1 MALQTRSG
9 ASTSAPR
16 RSGVRAI
23 RVVAHHPWLVT
34 AAVCLVLLLLPAT
47 GGDLAAQE
55 FYAWLFRAHPTAVW
69 NDYWYGGHLLGG
81 YSLLYPPLAGLV
93 GARVIGAVGA
103 VAAAAAANT
112 LFTEAAKDH
121 IRQARRAR
129 RAAQLASA
137 WFAVGVL
144 QPFVVG
150 QMPFIVG
157 MAFGLAALVAAHRD
171 RPVWAAVAAL
181 AASLSSP
188 LVGAFLLMV
197 ALAWTVD
204 AGLRRTAPL
213 TAALAG
219 LVMAA
224 GFGGGG
230 WFPFPRSSLVSV
242 LIFCVLGLAIVRR
255 GYRSFRLALLL
266 YGGAALVICTF
277 HNPVGGNVAR
287 LGALVGGPVAAAV
300 LGARGQW
307 RTLAVLAVPLAA
319 WQLWPLGTAVD
330 RSIGDPSS
338 RASYYSGLTGYLRT
352 QDPGAGR
359 VEVPTMRQHWEA
371 YYVPKVFPLARGWE
385 RQLDLRDNEVL
396 YRPDLTPEALHDW
409 LVNNGVGLVALPDA
423 PLDYWARQEGR
434 LLAAGQ
440 PWLTPVWSDAH
451 WRVWRVADSTGLA
464 DNGARLTRLDVD
476 SFAVSVDR
484 LGASVV
490 RIHWNPFWRV
500 SSGDACLRRSPD
512 DWTTVVA
519 TGPGIVDV
527 RAEWTLPAAVRQPD
541 RIGCD

>member
-1 MALQTRSG
+1 
-9 ASTSAPR
+9 
-16 RSGVRAI
+16 
-23 RVVAHHPWLVT
+23 LVT
-34 AAVCLVLLLLPAT
+34 AVACAVLLALPVT

-81 YSLLYPPLAGLV
+81 YSLLYPPLAGLL
-93 GARVIGAVGA
+93 GARVVGALAA

-112 LFTEAAKDH
+112 LFTEAATGLGT
-121 IRQARRAR
+121 RAR

-157 MAFGLAALVAAHRD
+157 LAFGLAALVAVHR
-171 RPVWAAVAAL
+171 RSPWWAAAAAL

-197 ALAWTVD
+197 ALAWTID

-213 TAALAG
+213 AAAVVGLA
-219 LVMAA
+219 MAA

-230 WFPFPRSSLVSV
+230 WVPFPRSSLLSV
-242 LIFCVLGLAIVRR
+242 LLFCFLGLALVRR
-255 GYRSFRLALLL
+255 GYRSFRLALVL
-266 YGGAALVICTF
+266 YAGAALVICTF

-300 LGARGQW
+300 LGARNQW
-307 RTLAVLAVPLAA
+307 RALAVLAVPLAA

-338 RASYYSGLTGYLRT
+338 RPAYYAGLADFLRT

-359 VEVPTMRQHWEA
+359 VEVPSLRQHWEA
-371 YYVPKVFPLARGWE
+371 YYVPRVFPIARGWE

-409 LVNNGVGLVALPDA
+409 LVATGVGLVALPDA
-423 PLDYWARQEGR
+423 PLDYWSRREGE
-434 LLAAGQ
+434 LIGAGQ

-476 SFAVSVDR
+476 SFAVSVDQ

-490 RIHWNPFWRV
+490 RIHWNPFWEV
-500 SSGDACLRRSPD
+500 SAGLACLRRSPD
-512 DWTTVVA
+512 GWTTVVA
-519 TGPGIVDV
+519 AGPGSIEV
-527 RAEWTLPAAVRQPD
+527 RAEWTLAAAVSQPD
-541 RIGCD
+541 RVGCD

>member
-1 MALQTRSG
+1 MAVDTRSE
-9 ASTSAPR
+9 ATTSGPR
-16 RSGVRAI
+16 RSRLRALRLLVR
-23 RVVAHHPWLVT
+23 HPWLLT
-34 AAVCLVLLLLPAT
+34 AAASAVLLALPPT

-81 YSLLYPPLAGLV
+81 YSLLYPPLAGLLGARLV
-93 GARVIGAVGA
+93 GALAA
-103 VAAAAAANT
+103 VAAATAANT
-112 LFTEAAKDH
+112 LFTEAAAGLGKGP
-121 IRQARRAR
+121 R

-150 QMPFIVG
+150 QMPFIAG
-157 MAFGLAALVAAHRD
+157 LAFGLGALVAARRE
-171 RPVWAAVAAL
+171 RPWWAAVAAL

-213 TAALAG
+213 TAAVVG

-230 WFPFPRSSLVSV
+230 WFPFPRSSLLSV
-242 LIFCVLGLAIVRR
+242 LIFCVLGLALVRR
-255 GYRSFRLALLL
+255 GFRSFRLALVL

-300 LGARGQW
+300 LGARNQW
-307 RTLAVLAVPLAA
+307 RALAVLAVPLAA

-338 RASYYSGLTGYLRT
+338 RPAYYAGLAGFLRT

-359 VEVPTMRQHWEA
+359 VEVPSLRQHWEA
-371 YYVPKVFPLARGWE
+371 YYIPRVFPIARGWE

-409 LVNNGVGLVALPDA
+409 LVANGVGLVALPDA
-423 PLDYWARQEGR
+423 PLDYWSRREGQ
-434 LLAAGQ
+434 LVAAGQ

-464 DNGARLTRLDVD
+464 GNGARLTRLDVD
-476 SFAVSVDR
+476 SFAVSVDQ

-490 RIHWNPFWRV
+490 RIHWNPFWEV
-500 SSGDACLRRSPD
+500 SAGLACLRKSPD
-512 DWTTVVA
+512 GWTTVVA
-519 TGPGIVDV
+519 AGPGSIEV
-527 RAEWTLPAAVRQPD
+527 RAEWTISAAVRQPD
-541 RIGCD
+541 RVGCD

>member
-1 MALQTRSG
+1 MAVDTRSE
-9 ASTSAPR
+9 ATTSGPR
-16 RSGVRAI
+16 RSRLRALRPLVR
-23 RVVAHHPWLVT
+23 HPWLVT
-34 AAVCLVLLLLPAT
+34 AAACAVLLALPVT

-81 YSLLYPPLAGLV
+81 YSLLYPPLAGLL
-93 GARVIGAVGA
+93 GARVVGALAA

-112 LFTEAAKDH
+112 LFTEAATGLGT
-121 IRQARRAR
+121 RTR

-137 WFAVGVL
+137 WFAIGIL

-157 MAFGLAALVAAHRD
+157 LAFGLAALVAVHRR
-171 RPVWAAVAAL
+171 RPWWAVAAAL

-213 TAALAG
+213 AAAVVG

-230 WFPFPRSSLVSV
+230 WFPFPRSSLLSV
-242 LIFCVLGLAIVRR
+242 LLFCFLGLALVRR
-255 GYRSFRLALLL
+255 GYRSFRLALVL
-266 YGGAALVICTF
+266 YAGAALVICMF

-300 LGARGQW
+300 LGARNQW
-307 RTLAVLAVPLAA
+307 RALAVLAVPLAA

-338 RASYYSGLTGYLRT
+338 RPAYYAGLADFLRT

-359 VEVPTMRQHWEA
+359 VEVPSLRQHWEA
-371 YYVPKVFPLARGWE
+371 YYVPRVFPIARGWE

-409 LVNNGVGLVALPDA
+409 LVANGVGLVALPDA
-423 PLDYWARQEGR
+423 PLDYWSRREGELIR
-434 LLAAGQ
+434 AGQ

-451 WRVWRVADSTGLA
+451 WHVWRVADSTGLA

-476 SFAVSVDR
+476 SFAVSVDQ

-490 RIHWNPFWRV
+490 RIHWNPFWEV
-500 SSGDACLRRSPD
+500 SSGLACLRRSPD
-512 DWTTVVA
+512 GWTTVVA
-519 TGPGIVDV
+519 AGPGSIEV
-527 RAEWTLPAAVRQPD
+527 RAEWTLAAAVSQPD
-541 RIGCD
+541 RVGCD